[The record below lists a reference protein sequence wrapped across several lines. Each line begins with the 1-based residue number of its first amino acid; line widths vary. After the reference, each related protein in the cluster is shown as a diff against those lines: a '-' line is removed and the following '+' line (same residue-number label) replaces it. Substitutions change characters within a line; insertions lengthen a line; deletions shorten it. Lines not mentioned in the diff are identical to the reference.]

1 MTLTTRH
8 LVTVLAAS
16 LLASACG
23 DSAEEQP
30 RNEPASQPEAT
41 ADAYPSGSAGS
52 LVSPG
57 GNDLG
62 TLAVTDSAEGVSI
75 RIDARGLQP
84 GTHGVAIHSAG
95 KCQGPNF
102 TSAGERS
109 AEAGDL
115 PSVTIESDGL
125 LKQTVTVPGSSLAKL
140 RDQDGSALV
149 LHMNPDNPPADQSGA
164 AGDRIACGVL

>member
-1 MTLTTRH
+1 MTKRQF
-8 LVTVLAAS
+8 VTVLAAS

-23 DSAEEQP
+23 DSAEEP
-30 RNEPASQPEAT
+30 RQNEAT
-41 ADAYPSGSAGS
+41 SQSEATENPYPIGSAGS

-62 TLAVTDSAEGVSI
+62 TLAATDTGEGVLL

-84 GTHGVAIHSAG
+84 GTHGVQLHSAG

-102 TSAGERS
+102 TSAGDRS
-109 AEAGDL
+109 AETGQL
-115 PSVTIESDGL
+115 PNVTIGDDGL
-125 LKQTVTVPGSSLAKL
+125 LKQTVTVPGATLSKL

-149 LHMNPDNPPADQSGA
+149 LHMNPDSPPADQSGA
-164 AGDRIACGVL
+164 AGDRIACAVI